1 MSKNEIAILGLLAE
15 APKHGYQIHQDI
27 KRREMDWWAKI
38 KLASIYTTLI
48 RLEEQGFI
56 KSEKEK
62 VGNTPERTV
71 YSLTPQGRD
80 RLSEMVQHFLRE
92 DDRPEWLFGLGVA
105 FITGAPREQVL
116 DVLRER
122 REHLKQC
129 DVDLQDHLNKLKREI
144 PFNWYMLIENAHK
157 HMQLEMDWLEQL
169 IAQVQT
175 EAYWSPEWPRE
186 MLAKHLHDHDHN
198 GKTGPQETGLA
209 DLDQHRS
216 TGVPATTR

>member
-15 APKHGYQIHQDI
+15 GPKHGYQIHQDI

-38 KLASIYTTLI
+38 KLASIYTTLT
-48 RLEEQGFI
+48 RLEEQALI

-80 RLSEMVQHFLRE
+80 RLSEMVQYFLSE

-116 DVLRER
+116 AVLRER
-122 REHLKQC
+122 REHLKQR
-129 DVDLQDHLNKLKREI
+129 DVDLQNHLNKLKSEI

-175 EAYWSPEWPRE
+175 EVCWSPEWPQE
-186 MLAKHLHDHDHN
+186 MLAKHLHCQDHN
-198 GKTGPQETGLA
+198 GKTGPDDSSRAELEQRRGMVVAETIN
-209 DLDQHRS
+209 
-216 TGVPATTR
+216 